1 MRFVGTTGNIEVGAY
16 NKKCIGLNR
25 SASSRI
31 IQRRHFEKSHL
42 LDQEAK
48 VPIILS
54 IGVVKPLQN
63 FANFFIAEQQWAKWH
78 QTLISLKNQQPAL
91 FKPANGERH
100 HRSGNGGLDSSC

>member
-1 MRFVGTTGNIEVGAY
+1 MEAY
-16 NKKCIGLNR
+16 NQNCTGLNR

-31 IQRRHFEKSHL
+31 IQTWHFEKSHL

-63 FANFFIAEQQWAKWH
+63 FANFFYRRATMGKMAPDPNL
-78 QTLISLKNQQPAL
+78 T
-91 FKPANGERH
+91 
-100 HRSGNGGLDSSC
+100 